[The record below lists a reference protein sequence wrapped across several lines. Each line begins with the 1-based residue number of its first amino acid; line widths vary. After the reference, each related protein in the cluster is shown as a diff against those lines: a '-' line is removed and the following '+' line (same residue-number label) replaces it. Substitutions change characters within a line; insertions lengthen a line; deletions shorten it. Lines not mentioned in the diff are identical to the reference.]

1 LPRLV
6 YVSREKRP
14 GFNHHKKAGAM
25 NALVRVSAV
34 LTNAPYLLNLDCD
47 HYINNSKAIRESMCF
62 MMDPNVGK
70 KVCYV
75 QFPQRF
81 DGIDRNDRYA
91 NHNTVFFDVST
102 AANFV
107 TQNHHSILKHV

>member
-1 LPRLV
+1 
-6 YVSREKRP
+6 
-14 GFNHHKKAGAM
+14 
-25 NALVRVSAV
+25 
-34 LTNAPYLLNLDCD
+34 
-47 HYINNSKAIRESMCF
+47 

-107 TQNHHSILKHV
+107 TQNHHSILKHVEGCTLSVLAPRTYLRIKKLLDCRRECEALSTGKLSLVDTAM